1 MSIVIKEE
9 ALAGISTPPTGKAT
23 VFIDTADEVMKQKL
37 SDGSVV
43 VIGSGGGAV
52 SSVFGR
58 TGAVAAVANDYSAA
72 LVSNTPA
79 GGIAATN
86 VQAAINELDTEKQ
99 VVGNY
104 ITALTGDVTAAGPGS
119 AAATLANTAVT
130 PGVYTSADITVD
142 SKGRITAAANG
153 SGGVT
158 FPIIVPNGG
167 VGTGIRSDTDTG
179 INFPSDGIIEVFNN
193 NVKTTSFEPS
203 QIITTV
209 PITSTDFV
217 YPVKVANTFLAGPV
231 TGADAIPTFRA
242 LAQGDIPN
250 SALTFPIVAPN
261 GGVATGIRSDS
272 DTGINFPSDGLID
285 IYANNVKTVA
295 IDPAGVD
302 ITGDLDVTGNF
313 SAANYPPTGSN
324 NTVAYYDGSGD
335 LSSATALTIDT
346 TSLGLSTFRVQQPNG
361 NPSYFAFNSD
371 NMNLEPLQNSPNET
385 WGVRNVNVGLDTAN
399 SGFTI
404 GTSAGQC
411 LNMFSQNVT
420 HNGTSDVGGIDFI
433 KQTFSIG
440 NGTDPIDI
448 KGVGYAYGFG
458 QFNANVNINGPM
470 QGYGFQFN
478 VNAAATVDPTTFT
491 TGFYDACNVA
501 CTVPNWNSFSAG
513 PVLAEIANN
522 SNYSAFNCNA
532 NIASFAGNSNFNGLV
547 IGGTYGTFTTG
558 SWSGISVNPSSVTM
572 TNYAQ
577 GIYVSMDNVTVY
589 AGTVAT
595 LVIQDLTIAS
605 DLPSTTAN
613 TVTIEYTPGGT
624 AGSEVVSNI
633 GLAITVQIDSGV
645 STATQVAAALNAY
658 PFFTQNLNVTIS
670 GVGSN
675 PQVTQAATN
684 LAGGTDP
691 GSKKAAYLDG
701 DVEITGALT
710 FGGALSIGKL
720 NAFSSDPVIDGGGAP
735 TTIHSLIS
743 APTVAA
749 SATIANAD
757 TLGINTASLI
767 TIGNNATV
775 TSSFLG
781 ITALGLPAVLSMG
794 TGSTIDRVTAAAF
807 ALSLDGSATGGTV
820 ADLEL
825 CRALAIPNGV
835 TTITRLYGFKM
846 DLPFGDPGTTTWGVY
861 ISPTVTNW
869 MSTSLKIGG
878 TAGVSDTAGAGLAL
892 DVEGNVM
899 FDGDI
904 GFFATTPVSQQP
916 SSGAVTAGA
925 VYTATE
931 QTMLQEAYDALR
943 AYGLL
948 S

>member
-1 MSIVIKEE
+1 MSKVIFTEN
-9 ALAGISTPPTGKAT
+9 AAPATPATAT
-23 VFIDTADEVMKQKL
+23 VALYAKADGLLYSKDDTGTETP
-37 SDGSVV
+37 
-43 VIGSGGGAV
+43 V
-52 SSVFGR
+52 SSP
-58 TGAVAAVANDYSAA
+58 AA
-72 LVSNTPA
+72 
-79 GGIAATN
+79 
-86 VQAAINELDTEKQ
+86 
-99 VVGNY
+99 
-104 ITALTGDVTAAGPGS
+104 ITALTGDVTATGPGS
-119 AAATLANTAVT
+119 VPATLANTAVT
-130 PGVYTSADITVD
+130 PGAYTSANITVD

-153 SGGVT
+153 S
-158 FPIIVPNGG
+158 P
-167 VGTGIRSDTDTG
+167 
-179 INFPSDGIIEVFNN
+179 PSGNN
-193 NVKTTSFEPS
+193 N
-203 QIITTV
+203 
-209 PITSTDFV
+209 
-217 YPVKVANTFLAGPV
+217 
-231 TGADAIPTFRA
+231 AIAYF
-242 LAQGDIPN
+242 
-250 SALTFPIVAPN
+250 N
-261 GGVATGIRSDS
+261 GSGVLDS
-272 DTGINFPSDGLID
+272 
-285 IYANNVKTVA
+285 TVA
-295 IDPAGVD
+295 
-302 ITGDLDVTGNF
+302 
-313 SAANYPPTGSN
+313 
-324 NTVAYYDGSGD
+324 
-335 LSSATALTIDT
+335 LSIDT
-346 TSLGLSTFRVQQPNG
+346 TSQGLSAFKVQQPNG
-361 NPSYFAFNSD
+361 NSAYFPFNSD
-371 NMNLEPLQNSPNET
+371 GINLEPLQNSPNET
-385 WGVRNVNVGLDTAN
+385 WGIRNINVGLDTAN
-399 SGFTI
+399 SGFSM

-433 KQTFSIG
+433 KQTFNIG

-478 VNAAATVDPTTFT
+478 VNAAATVDPTTYAS
-491 TGFYDACNVA
+491 GFYDACNVA

-513 PVLAEIANN
+513 PILAGIANN
-522 SNYSAFNCNA
+522 SNYIAFNCNA
-532 NIASFAGNSNFNGLV
+532 NIPSFAGNSNFFGLV
-547 IGGTYGTFTTG
+547 IGGNYGTFTTG
-558 SWSGISVNPSSVTM
+558 SWNGISVNPQAVTM
-572 TNYAQ
+572 VNSAQ

-589 AGTVAT
+589 AGTVGS

-605 DLPSTTAN
+605 DQPSSTAN
-613 TVTIEYTPGGT
+613 SVTIEYTPGGT
-624 AGSEVVSNI
+624 AGSEVVSNV
-633 GLAITVQIDSGV
+633 GLAFSVQIDSGV

-658 PFFTQNLNVTIS
+658 TQFTQILNVTIS

-691 GSKKAAYLDG
+691 GNKKAAYLDG
-701 DVEITGALT
+701 DVEITGSLT

-720 NAFSSDPVIDGGGAP
+720 NAFSTDPVVNGGGSP
-735 TTIHSLIS
+735 TSIHTLIS

-757 TLGINTASLI
+757 TLGVNTASLI

-781 ITALGLPAVLSMG
+781 ITALGLPAVLAMG

-825 CRALAIPNGV
+825 CRALAIPNGT

-861 ISPTVTNW
+861 ISPTVNNW

-878 TAGVSDTAGAGLAL
+878 TAGVSDTAGAGLAFH
-892 DVEGNVM
+892 VEGNSM

-904 GFFATTPVSQQP
+904 GFFATTPVTQQP